1 MASEAARE
9 HLRRAHAL
17 HAERR
22 TDEALAEA
30 RQALE
35 VNPDYVEGLTYYGT
49 TLITRQLAYR
59 EGLEALERAVALE
72 PENAGAWY
80 SLGWCEEFVAYRLEK
95 QATTPYRDPYE
106 LYERAAEHLQR
117 CIDLDPE
124 AGLKEDAK
132 DLLESIQQRLEVGN

>member
-9 HLRRAHAL
+9 HLRRAHDL

-22 TDEALAEA
+22 TEEALAEA
-30 RQALE
+30 RRALE
-35 VNPDYVEGLTYYGT
+35 VDPDYVEALTYYGT
-49 TLITRQLAYR
+49 TLITRLLAYR
-59 EGLEALERAVALE
+59 EGIEALERAVALE

-106 LYERAAEHLQR
+106 LYESAADHLR
-117 CIDLDPE
+117 HCIDLEPE
-124 AGLKEDAK
+124 LGLKEDAQ
-132 DLLESIQQRLEVGN
+132 DLLEAVKRRLE